1 MRRIIIQ
8 TKYGKKIVKMSKSFQ
23 TTMYL
28 FRYMI
33 YIYIYIYIYTYIFTT
48 IHITYGVHEM

>member
-33 YIYIYIYIYTYIFTT
+33 YIYTYIFTT

>member
-1 MRRIIIQ
+1 MRCIIVQ

-33 YIYIYIYIYTYIFTT
+33 YIYIYTYIFTT

>member
-28 FRYMI
+28 FRDMI
-33 YIYIYIYIYTYIFTT
+33 YIYIYIYIY
-48 IHITYGVHEM
+48 IHIYLQQYI